1 MTDLV
6 YLDRGR
12 EEYARTLALQER
24 LVQEVAA
31 AGEEKA
37 FLVLVEHDPPVITLG
52 RAADERNVLAAP
64 HRLQAE
70 GIAVH
75 RTTRGGDVTYHGPG
89 QLVAYPILRVDRR
102 AGGVREYLRQLEEV
116 VIGVLG
122 ELGIAGGRVAGLTGV
137 WVGDEKVA
145 AIGVAV
151 RRWVSYHG
159 LALNVCPNLAHFDLI
174 VPCGLADKK
183 VTSIS
188 RLLGRD
194 VSVSRMK
201 PLLREWTVKVFGFE
215 RAREE
220 KEANSRDEHR

>member
-1 MTDLV
+1 MTELV

-12 EEYARTLALQER
+12 EEYTRTLALQQR
-24 LVQEVAA
+24 LVQEVIAA
-31 AGEEKA
+31 QDEKA
-37 FLVLVEHDPPVITLG
+37 YLVLVEHDPPVITLG

-64 HRLQAE
+64 AQLQAE

-75 RTTRGGDVTYHGPG
+75 RITRGGDVTYHGPG
-89 QLVAYPILRVDRR
+89 QVVAYPILRVDKRS
-102 AGGVREYLRQLEEV
+102 GGVREYLRQLEEV

-122 ELGIAGGRVAGLTGV
+122 ELGIEGVRVAGRTGV
-137 WVGDEKVA
+137 WVGGEKVA

-183 VTSIS
+183 VTSVS

-194 VSVSRMK
+194 VSVSQAK
-201 PLLREWTVKVFGFE
+201 PLLRQWTVKVFGFD
-215 RAREE
+215 RATDQCPFTI
-220 KEANSRDEHR
+220 AH